1 MYFSHEMIPCAGAD
15 YRPSSIHVGFAG
27 GGLWRSLQSSLLLYL
42 PTVIRLCIILFFP
55 CNKHPCTLYAGE
67 KLQ

>member
-15 YRPSSIHVGFAG
+15 YRPSSIRVGFAG

-42 PTVIRLCIILFFP
+42 PTVIRLCFF
-55 CNKHPCTLYAGE
+55 CVINIHVRCMQGKNYSNRR
-67 KLQ
+67 